1 MAEKD
6 PLQAEDITLP
16 SDNAPEEGISNSVD
30 ALLSEQGDLPTV
42 PQTPKD
48 EPAPEPVTPPVA
60 PETTAKP
67 EKTEP
72 PAAEPSTTTGNEPP
86 KTADTRQGEKL
97 LAGKYNTTLDLTEA
111 VLEEVR
117 VLKGDKKEIAPMIA
131 EAHKTNDWSKVEAKY
146 KELQTKVETQLSEQ
160 KKNEPAKPIEPTVEQ
175 PASEAAPAEPDLS
188 PAETQTIMLETA
200 FEDFFAPE
208 RDGGFKGLAEDI
220 RALGME
226 FPKPEDVVASYD
238 EKTHTYPVMVDFLA
252 NLKTQSRQLWKEFN
266 DAFNPIIGQ
275 KVKGTNEY
283 ENARAKAP
291 TFNNSQLE
299 KAKQEISDYGKKF
312 GVEIKPE
319 DIAAVIKDAQAKGNI
334 YQVQAGSLFIKDGA
348 ILRYF
353 KSEKAD
359 DIIEQVRKLTEAKAT
374 TAGRKQAVADIKNQD
389 SKAIRSIGTTSV
401 PGSKPAVSAV
411 VDWNNPE
418 SVKAFAKEGE
428 TADMIEKMLAD

>member
-1 MAEKD
+1 
-6 PLQAEDITLP
+6 
-16 SDNAPEEGISNSVD
+16 
-30 ALLSEQGDLPTV
+30 
-42 PQTPKD
+42 
-48 EPAPEPVTPPVA
+48 
-60 PETTAKP
+60 
-67 EKTEP
+67 
-72 PAAEPSTTTGNEPP
+72 
-86 KTADTRQGEKL
+86 
-97 LAGKYNTTLDLTEA
+97 
-111 VLEEVR
+111 
-117 VLKGDKKEIAPMIA
+117 
-131 EAHKTNDWSKVEAKY
+131 
-146 KELQTKVETQLSEQ
+146 
-160 KKNEPAKPIEPTVEQ
+160 
-175 PASEAAPAEPDLS
+175 
-188 PAETQTIMLETA
+188 
-200 FEDFFAPE
+200 
-208 RDGGFKGLAEDI
+208 
-220 RALGME
+220 
-226 FPKPEDVVASYD
+226 
-238 EKTHTYPVMVDFLA
+238 MVDFLA